1 MKIIQSIWQFLL
13 EKAIKPHTDEAELQA
28 ILAKAKS
35 ALPTPIFWL
44 LGKVQQGKTSIIRA
58 LTERSDAEIGKGFS
72 ACTRTS
78 SVYSF
83 PSDDDCLLRFLDTR
97 GLGEINYE
105 PAEDLAL
112 FAGQAHCL
120 MVVVKAMDHAQCE
133 VLAALKKIVKTH
145 PGWPVIVCQ
154 TTLHEGYP
162 SGVGHVE
169 PYPYRPVE
177 KEDWLGADGGES
189 RRKRLAAT
197 CLSPFSSDAVPHD
210 LARSLVT
217 QREWFAGMPVQFVP
231 LDFTY
236 ADHGQWVYPPSDY
249 GLDALWDAIEAA
261 VPLGLR
267 DMVRSNNAIRK
278 QLHDAYF
285 DTAHKH
291 ILAYAT
297 AAGGAGLIPLPYVD
311 VPLVLS
317 IQAKLFHTVGAI
329 YDQPMNVQQ
338 MATIASGLGAGY
350 LARFGVRELTKLIPI
365 PGVGSAISG
374 AFAAASTYALGIA
387 LCEYFG
393 HLRDGNVPDAKRFH
407 QWYQEAFT
415 TAKKR
420 FDSSPIHSSDATDA
434 NSPLSLAG
442 TTERSEQGV
451 RAESMTS
458 TDSKNS
464 PHNEPPER

>member
-1 MKIIQSIWQFLL
+1 MKIIASIWRFLL
-13 EKAIKPHTDEAELQA
+13 EKAINPQPDEAELQA
-28 ILAKAKS
+28 ILAKAKT

-58 LTERSDAEIGKGFS
+58 LTERSDAEIGKGFC

-83 PSDDDCLLRFLDTR
+83 PTDDDCLLRFLDTR
-97 GLGEINYE
+97 GLGEVDYD
-105 PAEDLAL
+105 PAEDLSL

-120 MVVVKAMDHAQCE
+120 IVVVKAMDHAQSE
-133 VLAALKKIVKTH
+133 VLAALKRIVKAH
-145 PGWPVIVCQ
+145 PRWPVIVCQ
-154 TTLHEGYP
+154 TSLHEGYP
-162 SGVGHVE
+162 SGVGHCE
-169 PYPYRPVE
+169 PYPYRPV
-177 KEDWLGADGGES
+177 S
-189 RRKRLAAT
+189 
-197 CLSPFSSDAVPHD
+197 FSDAVPHD
-210 LARSLVT
+210 LARSLLT
-217 QREWFAGMPVQFVP
+217 QREWFEGDAVQFVP
-231 LDFTY
+231 LDFTFS
-236 ADHGQWVYPPSDY
+236 DHGQWVYPPGDY
-249 GLDALWDAIEAA
+249 GLDVLWDAIETAM
-261 VPLGLR
+261 PLGLR

-329 YDQPMNVQQ
+329 YGQPMNVQQ

-350 LARFGVRELTKLIPI
+350 LARFGVRELTKLIPV

-393 HLRDGNVPDAKRFH
+393 HLRDGNVPDAKRFR
-407 QWYQEAFT
+407 QWYQEAFV

-420 FDSSPIHSSDATDA
+420 FHSSPL
-434 NSPLSLAG
+434 PLGEGPDLHESL
-442 TTERSEQGV
+442 
-451 RAESMTS
+451 
-458 TDSKNS
+458 
-464 PHNEPPER
+464 PPKE